1 MNLFTLPWLELSVC
15 VPLIGGLCV
24 GWVRDATAALR
35 WCLAFAGATL
45 VSTLLVFAGQ
55 ATGETPTGAS
65 PWDIAPRL
73 FGERLLEVD
82 ALSAPLLPLV
92 ALLHLLTALATART
106 KMARFSFAWM
116 LGGESLRLATFGC
129 KASWVLVALLL
140 AGAGLTY
147 LELLRRKKQT
157 RVYVLHMGLF
167 ACCLVGGWACLDPA
181 GPVGSAPV
189 ASVLLFTAV
198 LVRSGTVPFHAWVLD
213 LFEHA
218 SFGTALL
225 FATPITGAYL
235 AVRLVLPVAPEWALQ
250 GISILSLVTAC
261 FAAGLAGVQTE
272 ARRFFAY
279 LFLSHTSLVLVGLE
293 LHTPISLTGAL
304 FLWLSVSL
312 SLSGLGLTLRALEA
326 RFGRLSLAR
335 FSGLYDHSPALA
347 VCFLLTGL
355 GSVGFPGALGFVGT
369 ELLVDGALRADPVMG
384 VALVIAAAVNG
395 IAVVRVYFL
404 LFTGGR
410 HLSSV
415 SLAITL
421 RERVAVLTLA
431 VLILGGGLFPE
442 PGVVSRYKAAAEVL
456 KGRAAPRPPRSGGRP
471 LGPSDAATLSPVT
484 RASGPS
490 ENREQGS
497 GSKQPDRQQRV
508 PRYAGLAAP
517 PACEHGRRFHHAVDR
532 RRADC
537 SGTVPVVTG
546 IDVMTVTATDKDGG
560 MGGRYSPAHG
570 GQRRANGGP
579 VAQMILREPVNPRG
593 QPTKALRAAVHL
605 TDVSLSPAV
614 RPSGHIA
621 LSQ

>member
-24 GWVRDATAALR
+24 GWVRDTTAALR

-45 VSTLLVFAGQ
+45 VCTLLVFAGQ
-55 ATGETPTGAS
+55 ATGAMPTGAS

-82 ALSAPLLPLV
+82 ALSSPLLPLV

-106 KMARFSFAWM
+106 KMSRFSFAWM

-129 KASWVLVALLL
+129 KASWLLIALLL

-157 RVYVLHMGLF
+157 RVYLLHMGLF
-167 ACCLVGGWACLDPA
+167 GFCLVGGWACLDPA
-181 GPVGSAPV
+181 GPLGSAPV
-189 ASVLLFTAV
+189 ASGLLFTAV
-198 LVRSGTVPFHAWVLD
+198 LIRSGTVPFHTWVLD
-213 LFEHA
+213 LFERA

-250 GISILSLVTAC
+250 GISILSLVTAGY
-261 FAAGLAGVQTE
+261 AAGLAAVQKE

-326 RFGRLSLAR
+326 RFGRLSLAQ

-355 GSVGFPGALGFVGT
+355 GSVGFPGTLGFVGT
-369 ELLVDGALRADPVMG
+369 ELLVDGALGAEPVMG
-384 VALVIAAAVNG
+384 IALVAAAAVNG
-395 IAVVRVYFL
+395 IAVVRAYFL

-431 VLILGGGLFPE
+431 VLILGGGLFPQ
-442 PGVVSRYKAAAEVL
+442 PGVMSRYEAAAEVL
-456 KGRAAPRPPRSGGRP
+456 QDRAAPRPLRRDSRP
-471 LGPSDAATLSPVT
+471 L
-484 RASGPS
+484 
-490 ENREQGS
+490 
-497 GSKQPDRQQRV
+497 
-508 PRYAGLAAP
+508 
-517 PACEHGRRFHHAVDR
+517 
-532 RRADC
+532 
-537 SGTVPVVTG
+537 
-546 IDVMTVTATDKDGG
+546 
-560 MGGRYSPAHG
+560 
-570 GQRRANGGP
+570 
-579 VAQMILREPVNPRG
+579 
-593 QPTKALRAAVHL
+593 
-605 TDVSLSPAV
+605 
-614 RPSGHIA
+614 RP
-621 LSQ
+621 